1 MPTSTGSARLTPEL
15 RASIFHFSA
24 LTTNGVASAYFSVWM
39 GGHGITPAEIG
50 IVNAVP
56 VCALL
61 LINMFVG
68 RLADR
73 ASDWKQMIILLV
85 FAAAAFSF
93 GLFFVS
99 TFAAVLII
107 WTLFSVPTGSMGP
120 VLDAA
125 TLRMTERNGTSFG
138 NIRGWGTLGAM
149 VATAVMGLIAAVFGA
164 ASFVPT
170 LVAFATARAL
180 LSLQLPRF
188 RAPERAATLA
198 RTANQASRLKEV
210 LKPWFVLPLVAFAL
224 VQATHFILLAFVAL
238 IWKQQG
244 VPDAVLGLLIATSQ
258 AAEAVIMFVWRR
270 VGARISART
279 MILAACVATVLR
291 WSIVAMAPP
300 VWVLFLTQLLHAVT
314 FAIGYLGTVH
324 FIANWT
330 GEEIAAEA
338 QGFSFVLQ
346 QATAVVTLVVFGWL
360 VGNFGTGS
368 FLVLAGMGLV
378 GALCVVI
385 SLRLKPPR
393 ETALTAVSAS

>member
-1 MPTSTGSARLTPEL
+1 
-15 RASIFHFSA
+15 
-24 LTTNGVASAYFSVWM
+24 
-39 GGHGITPAEIG
+39 
-50 IVNAVP
+50 
-56 VCALL
+56 
-61 LINMFVG
+61 
-68 RLADR
+68 
-73 ASDWKQMIILLV
+73 
-85 FAAAAFSF
+85 
-93 GLFFVS
+93 
-99 TFAAVLII
+99 
-107 WTLFSVPTGSMGP
+107 
-120 VLDAA
+120 
-125 TLRMTERNGTSFG
+125 
-138 NIRGWGTLGAM
+138 
-149 VATAVMGLIAAVFGA
+149 
-164 ASFVPT
+164 
-170 LVAFATARAL
+170 
-180 LSLQLPRF
+180 
-188 RAPERAATLA
+188 
-198 RTANQASRLKEV
+198 
-210 LKPWFVLPLVAFAL
+210 
-224 VQATHFILLAFVAL
+224 
-238 IWKQQG
+238 
-244 VPDAVLGLLIATSQ
+244 
-258 AAEAVIMFVWRR
+258 
-270 VGARISART
+270 